1 MYSIQQNLPSRFHDK
16 PKLRRIALINLFM
29 IVFLCAV
36 VSFTTPFWS
45 NLGLGHS
52 AKSTAKASTALIRR
66 INAPY
71 FGNSAVPFGQTAIF
85 WFGSVSSGDNYV
97 DVRVGYNNSELYID
111 LHIVDR
117 YDWYD
122 SNAKAPNLAA
132 FDTSTVYLNTTQNG
146 NGAPDQSSYK
156 FVSQVSWYQTRTHY
170 MQAYRGNGSTWVAS
184 NIGFNAV
191 SGWRGTG
198 FNGKEDSGWTMTY
211 HIPFSSLGKSGPPAQ
226 GTPWKLGIKVHNQDN
241 ASDTPLSLKWWPET
255 ENDGVP
261 SSWGALVFGLSTY
274 QAPKT
279 TSTASYMVRNG
290 LNNQVVTDGMVG
302 GSLGCYNQ
310 GTNRWTGMGTQSYP
324 GATRINIQNEWDISD
339 FNCFS
344 KFYISFPLTS
354 LPTGKGVVSA
364 KVTLHEYGGSA
375 TKGVPTPSLIEVASV
390 NQGWNPATLSWNNAP
405 LVQENISRTVVNN
418 VSNPGPFGQPYTW
431 DVSKALANAYAA
443 GQPLRLVFYSSDSPY
458 NTGKYFFSSAL
469 ASWGAQSRPTLQLTL
484 GNVAASSTASVQTS
498 AAHATL
504 APRTPASLG
513 QQVALGGYAL
523 DAQQTLLPAKADEH
537 LFYLVPLFI
546 FPAPLFFLLWTQRRR
561 RLIKRRSF

>member
-45 NLGLGHS
+45 NLGLGNS

-71 FGNSAVPFGQTAIF
+71 FGSSAVPFGQTAIF
-85 WFGSVSSGDNYV
+85 WFGSVSSADNYV

-122 SNAKAPNLAA
+122 PNAKAPNLAIG
-132 FDTSTVYLNTTQNG
+132 DTATVYLNTTQNG

-170 MQAYRGNGSTWVAS
+170 MQAYHGNGSTWVAS

-226 GTPWKLGIKVHNQDN
+226 GTSWKLGIKVHNQDN
-241 ASDTPLSLKWWPET
+241 ASDTPLSLKCWPAT

-261 SSWGALVFGLSTY
+261 SSWGALEPRHFLFR
-274 QAPKT
+274 
-279 TSTASYMVRNG
+279 AS
-290 LNNQVVTDGMVG
+290 
-302 GSLGCYNQ
+302 
-310 GTNRWTGMGTQSYP
+310 
-324 GATRINIQNEWDISD
+324 I
-339 FNCFS
+339 
-344 KFYISFPLTS
+344 
-354 LPTGKGVVSA
+354 
-364 KVTLHEYGGSA
+364 
-375 TKGVPTPSLIEVASV
+375 
-390 NQGWNPATLSWNNAP
+390 
-405 LVQENISRTVVNN
+405 
-418 VSNPGPFGQPYTW
+418 
-431 DVSKALANAYAA
+431 
-443 GQPLRLVFYSSDSPY
+443 
-458 NTGKYFFSSAL
+458 
-469 ASWGAQSRPTLQLTL
+469 
-484 GNVAASSTASVQTS
+484 
-498 AAHATL
+498 
-504 APRTPASLG
+504 
-513 QQVALGGYAL
+513 
-523 DAQQTLLPAKADEH
+523 
-537 LFYLVPLFI
+537 
-546 FPAPLFFLLWTQRRR
+546 
-561 RLIKRRSF
+561 